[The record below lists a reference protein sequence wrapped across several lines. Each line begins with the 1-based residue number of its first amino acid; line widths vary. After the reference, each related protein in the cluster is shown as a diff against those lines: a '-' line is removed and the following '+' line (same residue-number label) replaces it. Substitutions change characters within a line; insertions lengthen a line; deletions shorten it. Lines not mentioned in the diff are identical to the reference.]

1 MVESFA
7 WMMLYS
13 VILMSAWGIYGI
25 VLLRLIVGAF
35 DSLRY
40 RRVFLRVVLPQVSVV
55 CGLWGGLFWIDSKDI
70 YIVYLLILGLLPSI
84 IIAIFS
90 GRKSPFFILE
100 TIVCHTIF
108 LFVFVYVMDGP
119 RLWHH
124 IGEDW
129 DNYKIT
135 RLFERAKGDVQVL
148 QDASCYQLASVL
160 TLAAEHRDTPENLLR
175 YLAKIRGIS
184 PFLTAAES
192 CPEAAIPNAEFLYT
206 PFATALRQHNVPI
219 VRFFSQQLVGE
230 TSSARENRNIVA
242 RKENPLL
249 TLYKSNYISQYREQY
264 RLEISQL
271 LLNIMPEL
279 L

>member
-1 MVESFA
+1 
-7 WMMLYS
+7 
-13 VILMSAWGIYGI
+13 
-25 VLLRLIVGAF
+25 
-35 DSLRY
+35 
-40 RRVFLRVVLPQVSVV
+40 
-55 CGLWGGLFWIDSKDI
+55 
-70 YIVYLLILGLLPSI
+70 
-84 IIAIFS
+84 
-90 GRKSPFFILE
+90 
-100 TIVCHTIF
+100 
-108 LFVFVYVMDGP
+108 MDGP

-206 PFATALRQHNVPI
+206 PFVTALRQHNVPI

-264 RLEISQL
+264 RLEISHL

-279 L
+279 LNDAVYIYPIIQRNTELVAYFWQKHPAHYSSTQARSDGVVSQNGTANERGNP